1 MLSSTRTQ
9 ASTRALL
16 WVAVLGCLLF
26 FNCTS
31 TGRESGYT
39 RPNILFIMSDD
50 HSAQAWGL
58 YGSHLD
64 TAAPTPHIQRLAQ
77 EGCLLLNCFCTNS
90 ICVPSRASILTG
102 QYSHRNGMFTLSE
115 ALEPEAD
122 NVAKRMQG
130 SGYQTAVIGKWHLK
144 SPPSG
149 FDFYNVLPG
158 QGRYH
163 DPVLKSSD
171 NWDEG
176 TEHSGFST
184 DVITD
189 LSLEWLKNRDQ
200 KRPFFLL
207 CHFKATHEPFAYAP
221 RFAELFREEDLPEPE
236 SLYEVGPNPSGR
248 TFSGQVLE
256 ILGQR
261 YVENPNNRY
270 PGEHFEL
277 DGLGHRDARGKIYQK
292 FIKDY
297 LRGVA
302 GIDENIGRLLSY
314 LDRAGLSRDTVVI
327 YTSDQGYFLGEHGFF
342 DKRIMYEE
350 SLRMPF
356 VIRYPREIDPGSRIS
371 DLILNVDFAPLFLD
385 YAGLPVPDWMQGS
398 SFKAN
403 LQSRTPKAW
412 RSSIYYRYWL
422 HQVQRPAHFGIRTE
436 RYKLIFFYG
445 SPLDMPGAH
454 EEPTP
459 PSWEFYDLHTDP
471 SETRNAYG
479 DPQYRGVIRD
489 LKSQLKKLRQ
499 DLGDTDA
506 NSPLMQAILADH
518 WDQ

>member
-1 MLSSTRTQ
+1 MALNTK
-9 ASTRALL
+9 TRARTKVLL
-16 WVAVLGCLLF
+16 GAMILLCLFSLS
-26 FNCTS
+26 CS
-31 TGRESGYT
+31 SSGREGGST
-39 RPNILFIMSDD
+39 LPNILFIMSDD

-58 YGSHLD
+58 YGTHLD
-64 TAAPTPHIQRLAQ
+64 AVAATPHIRRLAQ

-102 QYSHRNGMFTLSE
+102 QYSHRNGVYTLSE
-115 ALEPEAD
+115 ALDPEAES
-122 NVAKRMQG
+122 VAKRLQG

-144 SPPSG
+144 TRPAG
-149 FDFYNVLPG
+149 FDYYNVLPG

-163 DPVLKSSD
+163 DPVLRSAD

-189 LSLEWLKNRDQ
+189 LSLEWLKNHDQ

-221 RFAELFREEDLPEPE
+221 RFAELFQEEDLPEPD
-236 SLYEVGPNPSGR
+236 SLYEGGPNPSGR
-248 TFSGQVLE
+248 TFSGQMLE

-261 YVENPNNRY
+261 YVENLNNRY
-270 PGEHFEL
+270 PGGSFDLE
-277 DGLGHRDARGKIYQK
+277 GLGPRAARSKIYQK

-302 GIDENIGRLLSY
+302 WINENIGRLLSY
-314 LDRAGLSRDTVVI
+314 LDREGLTRDTVVI

-356 VIRYPREIDPGSRIS
+356 VIRYPREIDPGSLIN
-371 DLILNVDFAPLFLD
+371 DLILNVDFAPLLLD
-385 YAGLPVPDWMQGS
+385 YAGVPVPDWMQGS

-403 LQSRTPKAW
+403 LQARTPTAW
-412 RSSIYYRYWL
+412 RRSMYYRYWL

-445 SPLDMPGAH
+445 APLGMPGAH
-454 EEPTP
+454 KESTP
-459 PSWEFYDLHTDP
+459 PSWEFYDLHSDP

-479 DPQYRGVIRD
+479 DPQYQGVIRD

-506 NSPLMQAILADH
+506 NSPLMQAILAVH

>member
-1 MLSSTRTQ
+1 MALNTKTRTR
-9 ASTRALL
+9 TK
-16 WVAVLGCLLF
+16 VLTGAMILVCLFSLS
-26 FNCTS
+26 CS
-31 TGRESGYT
+31 SSGREGGST
-39 RPNILFIMSDD
+39 LPNILFIMSDD

-58 YGSHLD
+58 YGTHLD
-64 TAAPTPHIQRLAQ
+64 AVAPTPHIRRLAQ

-102 QYSHRNGMFTLSE
+102 QYSHRNGVYTLSE
-115 ALEPEAD
+115 ALDPEAES
-122 NVAKRMQG
+122 VAKRLQG

-144 SPPSG
+144 TRPAG
-149 FDFYNVLPG
+149 FDYYNVLPG

-163 DPVLKSSD
+163 DPVLRSAD

-189 LSLEWLKNRDQ
+189 LSLEWMKNHDP

-221 RFAELFREEDLPEPE
+221 RFTELFQEEDLPEPD
-236 SLYEVGPNPSGR
+236 SLYEAGPNPSGR
-248 TFSGQVLE
+248 TFSGQMLE

-270 PGEHFEL
+270 PGGSFDLE
-277 DGLGHRDARGKIYQK
+277 GLGPRAARSKIYQK

-314 LDRAGLSRDTVVI
+314 LDRAGLTRDTVVI

-356 VIRYPREIDPGSRIS
+356 VIRYPREIEPGSRIR

-385 YAGLPVPDWMQGS
+385 YAGVPVPDWMQGS

-403 LQSRTPKAW
+403 LQARTPPAW
-412 RSSIYYRYWL
+412 RSSMYYRYWL

-445 SPLDMPGAH
+445 APLGMPGAH
-454 EEPTP
+454 KESTP
-459 PSWEFYDLHTDP
+459 PSWEFYDLHSDP
-471 SETRNAYG
+471 SETHNAYG
-479 DPQYRGVIRD
+479 DPQYQGIILD

-506 NSPLMQAILADH
+506 NSPLMQTILAAH
-518 WDQ
+518 WNH

>member
-1 MLSSTRTQ
+1 MAQNTISRARTKVLLGAMILMCFLFLSCS
-9 ASTRALL
+9 S
-16 WVAVLGCLLF
+16 
-26 FNCTS
+26 S
-31 TGRESGYT
+31 GREGGNT

-58 YGSHLD
+58 YDTHLD
-64 TAAPTPHIQRLAQ
+64 AVAPTPHIQRLAQ

-102 QYSHRNGMFTLSE
+102 QYSHRNGVYTLSE
-115 ALEPEAD
+115 ALDPEAES
-122 NVAKRMQG
+122 VAKRLQS

-144 SPPSG
+144 APPAG
-149 FDFYNVLPG
+149 FDFYNVLRG

-163 DPVLKSSD
+163 DPVLLSAD

-189 LSLEWLKNRDQ
+189 LSLDWLKNRDQ

-221 RFAELFREEDLPEPE
+221 RFAGLFQEEDLPEPE
-236 SLYEVGPNPSGR
+236 SLYQGWPNPSGR

-261 YVENPNNRY
+261 YVENSNNRY
-270 PGEHFEL
+270 PGESFEL
-277 DGLGHRDARGKIYQK
+277 EGLDPRAARSKIYQK

-314 LDRAGLSRDTVVI
+314 LDRAGLARDTVVI

-350 SLRMPF
+350 SLRMPL

-385 YAGLPVPDWMQGS
+385 YAGLSGPDWMQGS
-398 SFKAN
+398 SFREN
-403 LQSRTPKAW
+403 LRGIASETW
-412 RSSIYYRYWL
+412 RKSMYYRYWL

-445 SPLDMPGAH
+445 APLGMPGAH
-454 EEPTP
+454 QEPTP

-471 SETRNAYG
+471 SEARNAYG
-479 DPQYRGVIRD
+479 DLQYRGVIRD

-506 NSPLMQAILADH
+506 NSPRMQAILAGH